1 MPTQGG
7 SFSASPGTPQPSSV
21 PGFTP
26 NIAVFLPTRYR
37 DCTGQ
42 NYTGTPDEL
51 LIVFRD
57 EPNQAIGTRCELEDG
72 SLGCLSHE
80 RIDVLIRP
88 KANHGIRF
96 DCSTTERHMTKHHDC
111 DAAN

>member
-1 MPTQGG
+1 MLTQRG
-7 SFSASPGTPQPSSV
+7 SFSAPPGTPQPISV
-21 PGFTP
+21 PSFAP

-37 DCTGQ
+37 DRAGQ
-42 NYTGTPDEL
+42 YYAGTPDEL

-57 EPNQAIGTRCELEDG
+57 ECKLAISTRRELEDG

-88 KANHGIRF
+88 KVNHGFRF
-96 DCSTTERHMTKHHDC
+96 NCSTTERHISKHHDC
-111 DAAN
+111 EAAD